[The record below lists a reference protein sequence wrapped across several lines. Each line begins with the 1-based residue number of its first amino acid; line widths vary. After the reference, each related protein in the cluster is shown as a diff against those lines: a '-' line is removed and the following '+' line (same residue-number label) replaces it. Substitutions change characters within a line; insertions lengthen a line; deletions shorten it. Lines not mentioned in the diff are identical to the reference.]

1 MVAAVQVVITV
12 LDINDNPPTF
22 VKTNYN
28 STLTESTSI
37 GTDVVTVMAMDPDSV
52 SEHLLQRLLQNQSNL
67 LRITYDIHTVY
78 TIWHN

>member
-1 MVAAVQVVITV
+1 MVAAVQVTITV

-52 SEHLLQRLLQNQSNL
+52 SEHFLQRLLQKSIQFIMHHLQYS
-67 LRITYDIHTVY
+67 YHVY
-78 TIWHN
+78 NRT